1 MRVATLFKR
10 LLRLGR
16 ERVLGVELESDDDGS
31 ERLVVHI
38 ALPTRRAMR
47 CSGCGRRVRAVYD
60 SRPGAWRHL
69 DAGRTRCVLRCEV
82 RRVRC
87 PECGVRTEQ
96 VPWARAGSRFTRAFE
111 DTCVYLAKAA
121 PTSTVAALMRVDWH
135 TVGRMIERVVAE
147 HVASRTG
154 DGLDGLTRIGIDEVA
169 YRKGHRYLMC
179 VSDHEGG
186 ALVWAA
192 PGRSQST
199 AEDFYASLGPERCRA
214 LRAVSLDLHGGWIR
228 ATRAHAPGARICA
241 DPFHV
246 IRLAGDALERVRREA
261 WQALREQ
268 EPARARWIKDTR
280 FAVRRRAS
288 NLRPG
293 DRSILDAL
301 ARDNHDISRGWLLVE
316 QLRGVSQADE
326 RKEAIALLDAWI
338 FAALTSELEPFMRC
352 ALSIDAH
359 RELVVNAISERL
371 SNARL
376 EGMNSTVRLLSH
388 RARGYRRLSS
398 LLAMITLVCGRIPVA
413 LPT

>member
-16 ERVLGVELESDDDGS
+16 ERVLGVELVDEGGV
-31 ERLVVHI
+31 EQVVVRV
-38 ALPTRRAMR
+38 ALGARRRMR
-47 CSGCGRRVRAVYD
+47 CSGCAQPIRSAYD
-60 SRPGAWRHL
+60 TRLGSWRHL
-69 DAGRTRCVLRCEV
+69 DVGRVRCVIRCEV
-82 RRVRC
+82 RRLEC
-87 PECGVRTEQ
+87 GACGVRTEQ

-111 DTCVYLAKAA
+111 DTCVYLVKHA
-121 PTSTVAALMRVDWH
+121 PKTTVAALMRIDWD

-147 HVASRTG
+147 HAATREG
-154 DGLDGLTRIGIDEVA
+154 DGLDGLVRIGIDEVA

-179 VSDHEGG
+179 VTDHDTG

-192 PGRSQST
+192 PGRSQAT
-199 AEDFYASLGPERCRA
+199 AEAFYRALGPERCAA
-214 LRAVSLDLHGGWIR
+214 LRAVSLDLHGGWIT
-228 ATRAHAPGARICA
+228 ATRTHAPQARICA

-246 IRLAGDALERVRREA
+246 IKLAGDALDRLRRDC
-261 WQALREQ
+261 WQRLRE
-268 EPARARWIKDTR
+268 EDPERAAFIKGTR

-293 DRSILDAL
+293 DRTVLDEL
-301 ARDNHDISRGWLLVE
+301 AADNHEIYRGWLLTE
-316 QLRGVSQADE
+316 QLRAVYQAAAPQD
-326 RKEAIALLDAWI
+326 AHALLDEWI
-338 FAALTSELEPFMRC
+338 LAALTSNLDPFLRC
-352 ALSIDAH
+352 ALTIDAH
-359 RELVVNAISERL
+359 RDLVVNAITQRL

-398 LLAMITLVCGRIPVA
+398 LLAMITLVCGRIPAA